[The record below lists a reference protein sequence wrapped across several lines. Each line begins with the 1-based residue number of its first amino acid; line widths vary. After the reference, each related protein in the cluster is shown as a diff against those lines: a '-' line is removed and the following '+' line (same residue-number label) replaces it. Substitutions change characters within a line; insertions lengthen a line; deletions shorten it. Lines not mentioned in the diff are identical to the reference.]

1 MEVGWGDFENLFVID
16 DDMETPG
23 LVFDV
28 SGRASLLGGDVDGV
42 VETEEQEETS
52 SCSPRSRAI
61 IFWPAMA

>member
-28 SGRASLLGGDVDGV
+28 SGRASLLGGDDV